1 MRWVLTLA
9 LLLVACDG
17 ATTDP
22 ADDDS
27 GAVSMDASTDGT
39 DSGTPMGLD
48 GALLA
53 DAGPMAMRDAGGS
66 PCEYPPGAV
75 EPMTLGEPLWP
86 YRWPTALHADGRDF
100 PLDLSEVVCT
110 ADPNIDWS
118 PFDVLV
124 FVSIPG
130 W

>member
-1 MRWVLTLA
+1 MRWLCALA

-17 ATTDP
+17 ATTEPDASSP
-22 ADDDS
+22 GGDS
-27 GAVSMDASTDGT
+27 GTLAMDAGGTDGT
-39 DSGTPMGLD
+39 DAGEPMMGLD
-48 GALLA
+48 GAMLA
-53 DAGPMAMRDAGGS
+53 DAGDP
-66 PCEYPPGAV
+66 PCDYPPGAV
-75 EPMTLGEPLWP
+75 EPMALNEPLWP
-86 YRWPTALHADGRDF
+86 YRWPTARHADGRDF
-100 PLDLSEVVCT
+100 PIDLNEVVCT

>member
-1 MRWVLTLA
+1 MRWFLTLA

-17 ATTDP
+17 ATTEP
-22 ADDDS
+22 GDDS
-27 GAVSMDASTDGT
+27 GAAAMDAGDT
-39 DSGTPMGLD
+39 DSGPPSLD

-53 DAGPMAMRDAGGS
+53 DAGLIMGDGGGS
-66 PCEYPPGAV
+66 PCGYPEGAV
-75 EPMTLGEPLWP
+75 EPMTLNQPLWP

-100 PLDLSEVVCT
+100 PLDLTEVACT

>member
-1 MRWVLTLA
+1 MLA

-17 ATTDP
+17 ATTEP
-22 ADDDS
+22 GEDS
-27 GAVSMDASTDGT
+27 GPASMDAATGGT
-39 DSGTPMGLD
+39 DSGSPTGLD

-53 DAGPMAMRDAGGS
+53 DAGPMVMSDAGES
-66 PCEYPPGAV
+66 PCDYPAGAV
-75 EPMTLGEPLWP
+75 EPMAMGAPLWP
-86 YRWPTALHADGRDF
+86 YRWPTARHADGRDF
-100 PLDLSEVVCT
+100 PIDLAEVVCT